1 MYERVSTFQLCI
13 IVRVALCLG
22 RRFESLCARSR
33 NSVRSHFLL
42 CYFLRR
48 KAKSRGD
55 AENRTVKDRHRF
67 AAYLLVLRKS
77 RVLKIS
83 LGKGTLR
90 SVYVRNAREQGK
102 QRAAWVYLEA
112 QSSELLHGLRVQ
124 NKLRVLHF
132 VQLYVHICTSP
143 LLIFR
148 ALFSAPVMKR

>member
-1 MYERVSTFQLCI
+1 METRSSRLFLMSVCLHRGESIAPYRPATERRLFSWPLCDVYERVSTFQFCI

-48 KAKSRGD
+48 KAKSHGD

-77 RVLKIS
+77 RVLKS

-102 QRAAWVYLEA
+102 QRAAWVYLKA
-112 QSSELLHGLRVQ
+112 
-124 NKLRVLHF
+124 
-132 VQLYVHICTSP
+132 
-143 LLIFR
+143 
-148 ALFSAPVMKR
+148 